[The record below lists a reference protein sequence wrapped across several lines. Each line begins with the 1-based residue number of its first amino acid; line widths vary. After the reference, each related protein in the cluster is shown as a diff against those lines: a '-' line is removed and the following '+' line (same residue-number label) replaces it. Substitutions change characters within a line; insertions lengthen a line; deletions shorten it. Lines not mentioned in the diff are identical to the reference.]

1 MAQLS
6 PLRRLALPAALI
18 LVLTAQLVSSLRE
31 NSVTVDEFAHL
42 PAGISYWLEG
52 SFATYHHNPPLVRL
66 IAAAPVL
73 LGEVDTRG
81 LEAGENRWRMGMR
94 FQSDNA
100 TRYHE
105 IFVRARLA
113 IVALTV
119 LTAGLLFY
127 WTERAADHATAC
139 VALGLFCFSPT
150 VLAHGGLV
158 TTDAGFALAFLVA
171 CAAFAA
177 ALTRPTNSV

>member
-81 LEAGENRWRMGMR
+81 LEAGENRWRML
-94 FQSDNA
+94 QSGLMKHFPVS
-100 TRYHE
+100 RYKLL
-105 IFVRARLA
+105 RL
-113 IVALTV
+113 L
-119 LTAGLLFY
+119 
-127 WTERAADHATAC
+127 
-139 VALGLFCFSPT
+139 
-150 VLAHGGLV
+150 
-158 TTDAGFALAFLVA
+158 
-171 CAAFAA
+171 
-177 ALTRPTNSV
+177 